1 MNTHKGPFIRAFFL
15 SFCSWRVAKM
25 SLAELGIS
33 PGKVETIEQVG
44 HYVDDPLAAFAHLC
58 GNKNNALLLE
68 SAEIDSKDDLQ
79 SLLMV
84 DAALRMECRG
94 NRVEVKALTG
104 NGVSVLPLFVDHA
117 PDGLHIKERT
127 DTSITLVC
135 DEADGELDE
144 DSRLKAASVMDALR
158 IVINKIT
165 PIRQHPH
172 AIFLGGVF
180 AYDMLAGFEKL
191 PDVAEGENDC
201 PDFVFY
207 LAETLITVDHQTRE
221 THLIGSV
228 FSGQDVAQ
236 QYFAIAQR
244 LEAIHQ
250 QLHDMPAEPVLVGA
264 KTARITDVESEAQ
277 SGQSLAS
284 DSESPNETENGQS
297 LSSFDPSV
305 EVSVDLSD
313 EQFCN
318 HVLDL
323 KQHILAGDI
332 FQVVPSRTFSL
343 PCPSPLLAYA
353 KLKESNP
360 SPYMFYMQ
368 DATFSIFGASPESAL
383 KYERESNQVE
393 IYPIAGTRPRGK
405 RPDGSIDRDLDSRI
419 ELNLRE
425 DTKEKSEHIMLVD
438 LARNDVAKVSRP
450 GTRYVKDLLKV
461 DRYSHVMHLVSRV
474 VGQLRDDLDPLHAY
488 QACMNMG
495 TLVGAPKVSAATLIR
510 EVEKKRRGSY
520 GGAVGYLNGQGDMD
534 TCIVIRSAFVKNG
547 TAYIQAGAGVVY
559 DSVPQAE
566 ADETRAKAQA
576 VIGAVKAALQEEAE
590 SINVALNEGGN
601 A

>member
-1 MNTHKGPFIRAFFL
+1 
-15 SFCSWRVAKM
+15 M

-94 NRVEVKALTG
+94 NRIEVKALTG
-104 NGVSVLPLFVDHA
+104 NGASVLPLFVDHA

-172 AIFLGGVF
+172 AVFLGGVF

-264 KTARITDVESEAQ
+264 NTAKIADVESEAQ
-277 SGQSLAS
+277 SGQSLVS
-284 DSESPNETENGQS
+284 DSENSNETENGQS

-368 DATFSIFGASPESAL
+368 DAAFSIFGASPESAL

>member
-1 MNTHKGPFIRAFFL
+1 
-15 SFCSWRVAKM
+15 M

-104 NGVSVLPLFVDHA
+104 NGASVLPLFVDHA

-172 AIFLGGVF
+172 AVFLGGVF

-264 KTARITDVESEAQ
+264 NTAKIADVESEAQ
-277 SGQSLAS
+277 SGQSLVS
-284 DSESPNETENGQS
+284 DSENSNETENGQS
-297 LSSFDPSV
+297 LSSFNPSV

-368 DATFSIFGASPESAL
+368 DAAFSIFGASPESAL

>member
-1 MNTHKGPFIRAFFL
+1 
-15 SFCSWRVAKM
+15 M
-25 SLAELGIS
+25 SLAELGTS

-44 HYVDDPLAAFAHLC
+44 HYIDNPLAAFAHLC
-58 GNKNNALLLE
+58 GNKSNALLLE

-104 NGVSVLPLFVDHA
+104 NGASVLPLFACHA
-117 PDGLHIKERT
+117 PEGLHVTERT
-127 DTSITLVC
+127 DTSVTLFC
-135 DEADGELDE
+135 DDADSELDE

-172 AIFLGGVF
+172 AVFLGGVF

-228 FSGQDVAQ
+228 FSGDEVAQ

-250 QLHDMPAEPVLVGA
+250 QLHDMPAKPVLVNKNA
-264 KTARITDVESEAQ
+264 ASQ
-277 SGQSLAS
+277 SGQTLSATPS
-284 DSESPNETENGQS
+284 AQNGQT
-297 LSSFDPSV
+297 LSSLDA
-305 EVSVDLSD
+305 SVDISD
-313 EQFCN
+313 EQFCT

-368 DATFSIFGASPESAL
+368 DAAFSIFGASPESAL
-383 KYERESNQVE
+383 KYESESNQVE

-405 RPDGSIDRDLDSRI
+405 RPDGTIDRDLDSRI

-474 VGQLRDDLDPLHAY
+474 VGQLRDDLDALHAY

-510 EVEKKRRGSY
+510 EVEQKRRGSY

-576 VIGAVKAALQEEAE
+576 VIGAVKAALQAE
-590 SINVALNEGGN
+590 MKSGEPAVNEGDN

>member
-1 MNTHKGPFIRAFFL
+1 
-15 SFCSWRVAKM
+15 M

-104 NGVSVLPLFVDHA
+104 NGASVLPLFVDHA

-172 AIFLGGVF
+172 AVFLGGVF

-264 KTARITDVESEAQ
+264 NTAKIADVESEAQSEAQ
-277 SGQSLAS
+277 SGQSLVS
-284 DSESPNETENGQS
+284 DSENSNETENGQS

-305 EVSVDLSD
+305 AVSVDLSD

-368 DATFSIFGASPESAL
+368 DAAFSIFGASPESAL

>member
-1 MNTHKGPFIRAFFL
+1 
-15 SFCSWRVAKM
+15 M

-104 NGVSVLPLFVDHA
+104 NGASVLPLFVDHA

-250 QLHDMPAEPVLVGA
+250 QLHDMPAKPVLVGA

-277 SGQSLAS
+277 SGQSLVS

-305 EVSVDLSD
+305 EVSVNLSD

-353 KLKESNP
+353 KLKQSNP

-368 DATFSIFGASPESAL
+368 DAAFSIFGASPESAL

>member
-1 MNTHKGPFIRAFFL
+1 
-15 SFCSWRVAKM
+15 M

-104 NGVSVLPLFVDHA
+104 NGASVLPLFVDHA

-172 AIFLGGVF
+172 AVFLGGVF

-264 KTARITDVESEAQ
+264 NTAKIADVESEAQ
-277 SGQSLAS
+277 SGQSLVS
-284 DSESPNETENGQS
+284 DSENSNETENGQS

-368 DATFSIFGASPESAL
+368 DAAFSIFGASPESAL

-438 LARNDVAKVSRP
+438 LARNDVAKESRP

>member
-1 MNTHKGPFIRAFFL
+1 
-15 SFCSWRVAKM
+15 M
-25 SLAELGIS
+25 SLAELGTS

-44 HYVDDPLAAFAHLC
+44 HYIDDPLAAFAHLC
-58 GNKNNALLLE
+58 GNKSNALLLE

-79 SLLMV
+79 SILMV

-104 NGVSVLPLFVDHA
+104 NGASVLPLFASHA
-117 PDGLHIKERT
+117 PEGLHVTERT
-127 DTSITLVC
+127 DTSVTLLC
-135 DEADGELDE
+135 DEADSELDE

-172 AIFLGGVF
+172 AVFLGGVF

-228 FSGQDVAQ
+228 FSGGEVAQ

-250 QLHDMPAEPVLVGA
+250 QLHDMPAKPVLVNKNA
-264 KTARITDVESEAQ
+264 ASQSAQ
-277 SGQSLAS
+277 SGQTLSATAS
-284 DSESPNETENGQS
+284 VQNGQT
-297 LSSFDPSV
+297 LSSLDA
-305 EVSVDLSD
+305 SVDISD
-313 EQFCN
+313 EQFCT

-368 DATFSIFGASPESAL
+368 DAAFSIFGASPESAL
-383 KYERESNQVE
+383 KYESESNQVE

-405 RPDGSIDRDLDSRI
+405 RPDGTIDRDLDSRI

-474 VGQLRDDLDPLHAY
+474 VGQLRDDLDALHAY

-510 EVEKKRRGSY
+510 EVEQKRRGSY

-576 VIGAVKAALQEEAE
+576 VIGAVKAALQAE
-590 SINVALNEGGN
+590 MKNGEPAVNEGDN

>member
-1 MNTHKGPFIRAFFL
+1 
-15 SFCSWRVAKM
+15 M
-25 SLAELGIS
+25 SLAELGTS

-44 HYVDDPLAAFAHLC
+44 HYIDDPLAAFAHLC
-58 GNKNNALLLE
+58 GNTSNALLLE

-94 NRVEVKALTG
+94 NRVEITALTG
-104 NGVSVLPLFVDHA
+104 NGASVLPLFTTQS
-117 PDGLHIKERT
+117 PDGLNVVDSRET
-127 DTSITLVC
+127 TVTLEC
-135 DEADGELDE
+135 DDADADLDE

-158 IVINKIT
+158 IVVNKVT

-172 AIFLGGVF
+172 AVFLGGVF

-191 PDVAEGENDC
+191 PEVAEGENDC

-221 THLIGSV
+221 THIIGSV
-228 FSGQDVAQ
+228 FSGQGVAQ
-236 QYFAIAQR
+236 QYFTIAQR

-250 QLHDMPAEPVLVGA
+250 QLHDMPAEPVLKGQNGQSLE
-264 KTARITDVESEAQ
+264 K
-277 SGQSLAS
+277 SGQSLTLTDNHDA
-284 DSESPNETENGQS
+284 
-297 LSSFDPSV
+297 
-305 EVSVDLSD
+305 SVDITD

-360 SPYMFYMQ
+360 SPYMFYML
-368 DATFSIFGASPESAL
+368 DEAFSIFGASPESAL
-383 KYERESNQVE
+383 KYDSESNQVE

-405 RPDGSIDRDLDSRI
+405 RADGSIDRDLDSRI

-474 VGQLRDDLDPLHAY
+474 VGQLRDDLDALHAY

-510 EVEKKRRGSY
+510 EVEQKRRGSY

-534 TCIVIRSAFVKNG
+534 TCIVIRSAFIKNN
-547 TAYIQAGAGVVY
+547 TAYIQAGAGVVH
-559 DSVPQAE
+559 DSIPQAE

-576 VIGAVKAALQEEAE
+576 VIGAVKAALKEEYV
-590 SINVALNEGGN
+590 SNTGGN

>member
-1 MNTHKGPFIRAFFL
+1 
-15 SFCSWRVAKM
+15 M

-104 NGVSVLPLFVDHA
+104 NGASVLPLFVEHA

-127 DTSITLVC
+127 DTSITLIC

-172 AIFLGGVF
+172 AVFLGGVF

-191 PDVAEGENDC
+191 PNVAEGENDC

-264 KTARITDVESEAQ
+264 NTAKIADVESEAQ
-277 SGQSLAS
+277 SGQSLVS
-284 DSESPNETENGQS
+284 DSENSNETENGQS

-368 DATFSIFGASPESAL
+368 DAAFSIFGASPESAL

>member
-1 MNTHKGPFIRAFFL
+1 
-15 SFCSWRVAKM
+15 M
-25 SLAELGIS
+25 SLAELGTS

-44 HYVDDPLAAFAHLC
+44 HYIDNPLAAFAHLC
-58 GNKNNALLLE
+58 GNKSNALLLE

-104 NGVSVLPLFVDHA
+104 NGASVLPLFACHA
-117 PDGLHIKERT
+117 PEGLHVTERT
-127 DTSITLVC
+127 DTSVTLLC
-135 DEADGELDE
+135 DDADSELDE

-158 IVINKIT
+158 IVINKVT

-172 AIFLGGVF
+172 AVFLGGVF

-228 FSGQDVAQ
+228 FSGDEVAQ

-250 QLHDMPAEPVLVGA
+250 QLHDMPAKPVLVNKNA
-264 KTARITDVESEAQ
+264 ASQ
-277 SGQSLAS
+277 SGQTLSATAS
-284 DSESPNETENGQS
+284 VQNGQT
-297 LSSFDPSV
+297 LSSLDA
-305 EVSVDLSD
+305 SVDISD
-313 EQFCN
+313 EQFCT

-368 DATFSIFGASPESAL
+368 DAAFSIFGASPESAL
-383 KYERESNQVE
+383 KYESESNQVE

-405 RPDGSIDRDLDSRI
+405 RPDGTIDRDLDSRI

-474 VGQLRDDLDPLHAY
+474 VGQLRDDLDALHAY

-510 EVEKKRRGSY
+510 EVEQKRRGSY

-576 VIGAVKAALQEEAE
+576 VIGAVKTALQAE
-590 SINVALNEGGN
+590 MKSGEPAVNEGDN

>member
-1 MNTHKGPFIRAFFL
+1 
-15 SFCSWRVAKM
+15 M

-104 NGVSVLPLFVDHA
+104 NGASVLPLFVDHA

-127 DTSITLVC
+127 DTSITMVC

-172 AIFLGGVF
+172 AVFLGGVF

-264 KTARITDVESEAQ
+264 KTVRITDVESEAQ
-277 SGQSLAS
+277 S
-284 DSESPNETENGQS
+284 GQS

-368 DATFSIFGASPESAL
+368 DAAFSIFGASPESAL

-510 EVEKKRRGSY
+510 EVENKRRGSY

>member
-1 MNTHKGPFIRAFFL
+1 
-15 SFCSWRVAKM
+15 M

-104 NGVSVLPLFVDHA
+104 NGASVLPLFVDHA

-172 AIFLGGVF
+172 AVFLGGVF

-191 PDVAEGENDC
+191 PNVAEGENDC

-264 KTARITDVESEAQ
+264 NTAKIADVESEAQ
-277 SGQSLAS
+277 SGQSLVS
-284 DSESPNETENGQS
+284 NSENSNETQNGQS

-368 DATFSIFGASPESAL
+368 DAAFSIFGASPESAL
-383 KYERESNQVE
+383 KYERGSNQVE

>member
-1 MNTHKGPFIRAFFL
+1 
-15 SFCSWRVAKM
+15 M

-94 NRVEVKALTG
+94 NCVEVKALTG
-104 NGVSVLPLFVDHA
+104 NGASVLPLFVDHA

-172 AIFLGGVF
+172 AVFLGGVF

-228 FSGQDVAQ
+228 FSGRDVAQ

-244 LEAIHQ
+244 LEGIHQ
-250 QLHDMPAEPVLVGA
+250 QLHDMPAKPVLVGA
-264 KTARITDVESEAQ
+264 NAAKIADVESEAQ
-277 SGQSLAS
+277 SGQSLVS
-284 DSESPNETENGQS
+284 DSENSNETENGQS

-368 DATFSIFGASPESAL
+368 DAAFSIFGASPESAL

>member
-1 MNTHKGPFIRAFFL
+1 
-15 SFCSWRVAKM
+15 M

-84 DAALRMECRG
+84 DAALRMECRD

-104 NGVSVLPLFVDHA
+104 NGASVLPLFVEHA

-127 DTSITLVC
+127 DTSITLIC

-172 AIFLGGVF
+172 AVFLGGVF

-264 KTARITDVESEAQ
+264 NTAKIADVESEAQ
-277 SGQSLAS
+277 SGQSLVS
-284 DSESPNETENGQS
+284 NSENSNETQNGQS

>member
-1 MNTHKGPFIRAFFL
+1 
-15 SFCSWRVAKM
+15 M

-84 DAALRMECRG
+84 DAALRMECRD

-104 NGVSVLPLFVDHA
+104 NGASVLPLFVEHA

-127 DTSITLVC
+127 DTSITLIC

-172 AIFLGGVF
+172 AVFLGGVF

-191 PDVAEGENDC
+191 PNVAEGENDC

-264 KTARITDVESEAQ
+264 NTAKIADVESEAQ
-277 SGQSLAS
+277 SGQSLVS
-284 DSESPNETENGQS
+284 DSENSNETENGQS

-368 DATFSIFGASPESAL
+368 DAAFSIFGASPESAL

>member
-1 MNTHKGPFIRAFFL
+1 
-15 SFCSWRVAKM
+15 M

-84 DAALRMECRG
+84 DAALRMECRD

-104 NGVSVLPLFVDHA
+104 NGASVLPLFVEHA

-127 DTSITLVC
+127 DTSITLIC

-172 AIFLGGVF
+172 AVFLGGVF

-191 PDVAEGENDC
+191 PNVAEGENDC

-264 KTARITDVESEAQ
+264 NTAKIADVESEAQSEAQ
-277 SGQSLAS
+277 SGQSLVS
-284 DSESPNETENGQS
+284 DSENSNETENGQS

-368 DATFSIFGASPESAL
+368 DAAFSIFGASPESAL

>member
-1 MNTHKGPFIRAFFL
+1 
-15 SFCSWRVAKM
+15 M

-104 NGVSVLPLFVDHA
+104 NGASVLPLFVEHA

-127 DTSITLVC
+127 DTSITLIC

-264 KTARITDVESEAQ
+264 NTAKIADVESEAQ
-277 SGQSLAS
+277 SGQSLVS
-284 DSESPNETENGQS
+284 DSENSNETENGQS

>member
-1 MNTHKGPFIRAFFL
+1 
-15 SFCSWRVAKM
+15 M

-84 DAALRMECRG
+84 DAALRMECWD

-104 NGVSVLPLFVDHA
+104 NGASVLPLFVDHA

-172 AIFLGGVF
+172 AVFLGGVF

-264 KTARITDVESEAQ
+264 NTAKIADVESEAQ
-277 SGQSLAS
+277 SGQSLVS
-284 DSESPNETENGQS
+284 DSENSNETENGQS

-368 DATFSIFGASPESAL
+368 DAAFSIFGASPESAL

>member
-1 MNTHKGPFIRAFFL
+1 
-15 SFCSWRVAKM
+15 M

-104 NGVSVLPLFVDHA
+104 NGASVLPLFVDHA

-172 AIFLGGVF
+172 AVFLGGVF

-250 QLHDMPAEPVLVGA
+250 QLHDMPAKPVLVGA
-264 KTARITDVESEAQ
+264 NTARITDVESEAQ
-277 SGQSLAS
+277 SGQSLVS
-284 DSESPNETENGQS
+284 DSESPNETKNGQS
-297 LSSFDPSV
+297 LSSFNPSV
-305 EVSVDLSD
+305 EVSVNLSD

-368 DATFSIFGASPESAL
+368 DAAFSIFGASPESAL

>member
-1 MNTHKGPFIRAFFL
+1 
-15 SFCSWRVAKM
+15 M
-25 SLAELGIS
+25 SLAELGTS
-33 PGKVETIEQVG
+33 PGKVETIEQAG
-44 HYVDDPLAAFAHLC
+44 HYIDDPLAAFAHLC
-58 GNKNNALLLE
+58 GNSSNALLLE
-68 SAEIDSKDDLQ
+68 SAEIESKDDLQ

-94 NRVEVKALTG
+94 NRVEITALTD
-104 NGVSVLPLFVDHA
+104 NGASVLPLFATQSPV
-117 PDGLHIKERT
+117 GLNVIDSSESHVILE
-127 DTSITLVC
+127 C
-135 DEADGELDE
+135 DDAASDLDE

-158 IVINKIT
+158 IVVNKIT

-172 AIFLGGVF
+172 AVFLGGVF

-191 PDVAEGENDC
+191 PIVAEGENDC

-221 THLIGSV
+221 THLVGSV
-228 FSGQDVAQ
+228 FSGHDVAQ
-236 QYFAIAQR
+236 QYFSIAQR

-250 QLHDMPAEPVLVGA
+250 QLHDMPAKPVLKGYRSVQDSQHDSVSGSELGQ
-264 KTARITDVESEAQ
+264 TLSSHTFQEAQ
-277 SGQSLAS
+277 
-284 DSESPNETENGQS
+284 
-297 LSSFDPSV
+297 
-305 EVSVDLSD
+305 VDVSD
-313 EQFCN
+313 EEFCN

-360 SPYMFYMQ
+360 SPYMFYLQ
-368 DATFSIFGASPESAL
+368 DKAFSIFGASPESAL
-383 KYERESNQVE
+383 KYDSESNQVE

-405 RPDGSIDRDLDSRI
+405 RADGSIDRDLDSRI

-474 VGQLRDDLDPLHAY
+474 VGQLRDDLDALHAY

-510 EVEKKRRGSY
+510 EVEQKRRGSY

-534 TCIVIRSAFVKNG
+534 TCIVIRSAFVKNN
-547 TAYIQAGAGVVY
+547 TAYIQAGAGVVH
-559 DSVPQAE
+559 DSNPQAE

-576 VIGAVKAALQEEAE
+576 VIGAVKAALKEEFE
-590 SINVALNEGGN
+590 PNTEGKQ
-601 A
+601 

>member
-1 MNTHKGPFIRAFFL
+1 
-15 SFCSWRVAKM
+15 M

-104 NGVSVLPLFVDHA
+104 NGASVLPLFVEHA

-127 DTSITLVC
+127 DTSITLIC

-172 AIFLGGVF
+172 AVFLGGVF

-264 KTARITDVESEAQ
+264 NTAKIADVESEAQSEAQ
-277 SGQSLAS
+277 SGQSLVS
-284 DSESPNETENGQS
+284 DSENSNETENGQS

-368 DATFSIFGASPESAL
+368 DAAFSIFGASPESAL

>member
-1 MNTHKGPFIRAFFL
+1 
-15 SFCSWRVAKM
+15 M

-104 NGVSVLPLFVDHA
+104 NGASVLPLFVDHA

-127 DTSITLVC
+127 DTSITLIC

-221 THLIGSV
+221 TLLIGSV

-264 KTARITDVESEAQ
+264 NTAKIADVESEAQ
-277 SGQSLAS
+277 SGHSLVS
-284 DSESPNETENGQS
+284 DSESPNATEKGQS

-368 DATFSIFGASPESAL
+368 DAAFSIFGASPESAL

-576 VIGAVKAALQEEAE
+576 VIGAVKAALQEEAD

>member
-1 MNTHKGPFIRAFFL
+1 
-15 SFCSWRVAKM
+15 M

-172 AIFLGGVF
+172 AVFLGGVF

-277 SGQSLAS
+277 SGQSLVS
-284 DSESPNETENGQS
+284 DSENSNETENGQS

>member
-1 MNTHKGPFIRAFFL
+1 
-15 SFCSWRVAKM
+15 M

-104 NGVSVLPLFVDHA
+104 NGASVLPLFVDHA

-172 AIFLGGVF
+172 AVFLGGVF

-264 KTARITDVESEAQ
+264 KTAKIADVESEAQ